1 MNKNQEKIKA
11 ALDCI
16 ESCLQAINT
25 NEDWLKFL
33 SFQSLFYNYSFGNAM
48 LIYSQNPEASYVKGY
63 KAWNQLGRFVKRG
76 SKGLAILAPCFK
88 KVEVF
93 KEPENNSV
101 FQDAEGE
108 KETKR
113 VISGFRI
120 TYVYDIADT
129 DGSDEYLPVLVKG
142 LAGNSDAE
150 KEIYERLQAFI
161 STEHTVKEVT
171 GTVSKGSYNLDTGVI
186 CIRADLEYLQKIK
199 TILHEYA
206 HAIDFK
212 LHPEPDVS
220 RNRRELIAESV
231 AFVVSM
237 RLGLDTSSYSMGYI
251 KSWLKDADELKIIAD
266 TVQKVSARIINNL
279 AESSDSA
286 FSNLR
291 EGRRVFGT
299 YACRLSGL
307 IDR

>member
-11 ALDCI
+11 ALDRI
-16 ESCLQAINT
+16 DDCLATINT
-25 NEDWLKFL
+25 NEDWLRYL
-33 SFQSLFYNYSFGNAM
+33 SFQSLFYNYSFGNTI
-48 LIYSQNPEASYVKGY
+48 LIFAQNPQATYVKGY
-63 KAWNQLGRFVKRG
+63 KAWNQLGRYVKRG

-88 KVEVF
+88 KVEAF
-93 KEPENNSV
+93 KEPENKAEY
-101 FQDAEGE
+101 QDAEGE

-113 VISGFRI
+113 VISGFRV

-150 KEIYERLQAFI
+150 KEIYDRLLAFI

-171 GTVSKGSYNLDTGVI
+171 KTASKGSYNIQTGVI
-186 CIRADLEYLQKIK
+186 CVRSDLEYLQKIK
-199 TILHEYA
+199 TLLHEYA

-237 RLGLDTSSYSMGYI
+237 RLGLDTSSYSMSYI

-266 TVQKVSARIINNL
+266 TVQKVSARIIQNL

-286 FSNLR
+286 FSNLK
-291 EGRRVFGT
+291 EEQEEE
-299 YACRLSGL
+299 
-307 IDR
+307 

>member
-1 MNKNQEKIKA
+1 MSKNQEKIKA
-11 ALDCI
+11 ALERID
-16 ESCLQAINT
+16 QGMATINT
-25 NEDWLKFL
+25 NEDWLNYL
-33 SFQSLFYNYSFGNAM
+33 CFQSKFYNYSYGNTI
-48 LIYSQNPEASYVKGY
+48 LIYSQNPEATYVKGY

-88 KVEVF
+88 KVEDF
-93 KEPENNSV
+93 KEPENKSV

-113 VISGFRI
+113 VLSGFRV

-150 KEIYERLQAFI
+150 KEIYEILLAFI

-171 GTVSKGSYNLDTGVI
+171 GTASKGSFNLDTGII
-186 CIRADLEYLQKIK
+186 CVRNDLEYLQKIK
-199 TILHEYA
+199 TLLHEYA

-212 LHPEPDVS
+212 MHPEPDVS

-237 RLGLDTSSYSMGYI
+237 RLGLDTSSYSMSYI

-279 AESSDSA
+279 AESSDSV
-286 FSNLR
+286 FLNLR
-291 EGRRVFGT
+291 EEQEEE
-299 YACRLSGL
+299 
-307 IDR
+307 